1 MPLND
6 NQRKFIDLYRASRPR
21 NATRAYEAVY
31 KAKGADAR
39 RAASRLLS
47 TNVDIQTAIAEAD
60 AEDLRDLGLT
70 AADLLRDI
78 ARLAFSDPRQLFDES
93 GALKPISALSDDIAP
108 AISGVDVTE
117 SWVPGPDGEPILQRA
132 RKVRLWNKNDS
143 QKLLAQYLQLLV
155 QKIELDV
162 RELPAAER
170 HARIEALLARRNGT
184 HAERG

>member
-6 NQRKFIDLYRASRPR
+6 NQRKFIALYRATTPR

-31 KAKGADAR
+31 AAR
-39 RAASRLLS
+39 GHRAEAAASLLLRNIEVRAEIDRL
-47 TNVDIQTAIAEAD
+47 DAD
-60 AEDLRDLGLT
+60 DLRDLGLT
-70 AADLLRDI
+70 AAAVLRDV
-78 ARLAFSDPRQLFDES
+78 ARLAFSDPRQLFADD
-93 GALKPISALSDDIAP
+93 GALKPIHLLSDDIAP
-108 AISGVDVTE
+108 AIAGVDVTE
-117 SWVPGPDGEPILQRA
+117 TLLPGPDGEPVLQRT